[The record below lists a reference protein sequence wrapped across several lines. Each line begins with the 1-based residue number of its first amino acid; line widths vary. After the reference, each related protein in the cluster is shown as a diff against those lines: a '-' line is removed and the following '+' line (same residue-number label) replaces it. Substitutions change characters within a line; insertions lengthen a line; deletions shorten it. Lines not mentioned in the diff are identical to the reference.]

1 LRCRISN
8 IRGIGIRV
16 HRLNK
21 TKIKGCEI
29 QRCITGIEL
38 LSADPYVIFNN
49 IHNIWEN
56 GILVIAKN
64 GLRCDGL
71 IKMNRIYQ
79 CRDNGI
85 LCAGLNN
92 HVKIEKNS
100 EIASNRLAGIK
111 VSENASV
118 TIFAN

>member
-1 LRCRISN
+1 M
-8 IRGIGIRV
+8 
-16 HRLNK
+16 
-21 TKIKGCEI
+21 
-29 QRCITGIEL
+29 
-38 LSADPYVIFNN
+38 LSADPYIIFNN

-56 GILVIAKN
+56 GMLIIAKN
-64 GLRCDGL
+64 GMRCDGL
-71 IKMNRIYQ
+71 VKMNRVYQ

-92 HVKIEKNS
+92 FVKIEKNH